1 MDPVW
6 RRQWDRPRAR
16 PGVAINLQ
24 CPVSFCS
31 LELRANVG
39 VSLCPLFMRLT
50 VIFPQSDYG
59 EESQRCP
66 AWDTGRCL
74 RPQGLLMDGS
84 LNSLRPAVLTPWA
97 CLPQE
102 VLLAHSDWCCR
113 LSGISR
119 GKEARL
125 GLQAVRC
132 GQG

>member
-6 RRQWDRPRAR
+6 RRQWDRPRAH

-50 VIFPQSDYG
+50 VVFPQSDYG

-66 AWDTGRCL
+66 AWDIGRCL
-74 RPQGLLMDGS
+74 HP
-84 LNSLRPAVLTPWA
+84 
-97 CLPQE
+97 
-102 VLLAHSDWCCR
+102 
-113 LSGISR
+113 
-119 GKEARL
+119 
-125 GLQAVRC
+125 
-132 GQG
+132 